1 MWRGRKWDHTRWRKN
16 NTKGS
21 KRKEGKRKRERRQL
35 AKGSLGW
42 VEVGRDNSR
51 DRKDR
56 EMSHSV
62 REENGLGRGGEG
74 RRDSSLGQANS
85 RSEPQVGG
93 LG

>member
-1 MWRGRKWDHTRWRKN
+1 
-16 NTKGS
+16 
-21 KRKEGKRKRERRQL
+21 
-35 AKGSLGW
+35 

-62 REENGLGRGGEG
+62 REENGLGRGGER